1 MDNSGKRCNFAKI
14 MRKIL
19 LIACLA
25 LTALQMNAQTPK
37 REVRAVWLTTLS
49 NLDWPLTKATNPS
62 TRERQKQQLCDILDK
77 LAAANVNTVLLQTRI
92 RATTLYPSDYEPWDA
107 CLTGKAGQDPG
118 YDPLQF
124 AIEQCHRRGMELH
137 AWVVAIPVGKWKA
150 AGCTQ
155 LNKRYPAL
163 VRKIGDEG
171 FMNPEKAGTGDY
183 IAKICREIVS
193 RYDVDGIHLDYI
205 RYPENWKQTVSK
217 SEGRNY
223 ITQIVRRI
231 HSAVKQE
238 KPWVK
243 VSCSPLGKFD
253 NLSRYDSRGWNAYN
267 TVCQDAQGWLREGI
281 MDELFPMLYF
291 RGDNFYPF
299 AINWQENS
307 HGRIIAPGLGIWLL
321 SRNENNWPLTDITRE
336 IEVSRQLGMG
346 HCYFRSRFFTDN
358 TKGLYT
364 HMKNQI
370 DRYPA
375 LVPAMTWERNT
386 APEAPRD
393 LKVTLSGE
401 ELHLQWPS
409 GVDHSG
415 GPYLTYNVYAS
426 RTCPVDI
433 DDARNLIAGRLQSTE
448 LHLRGDDGQ
457 HYFAVTAMD
466 RYGNESAAMQSHSIS
481 KGMTLLKNDGKKVKL
496 PEGDLEVRNGDYLV
510 VESMA
515 GNILMTRIKTN
526 DYLDIRRLKDGVYTL
541 RVMNKHNKKHARR
554 LGTFIIRR

>member
-1 MDNSGKRCNFAKI
+1 
-14 MRKIL
+14 
-19 LIACLA
+19 
-25 LTALQMNAQTPK
+25 
-37 REVRAVWLTTLS
+37 
-49 NLDWPLTKATNPS
+49 
-62 TRERQKQQLCDILDK
+62 
-77 LAAANVNTVLLQTRI
+77 
-92 RATTLYPSDYEPWDA
+92 
-107 CLTGKAGQDPG
+107 
-118 YDPLQF
+118 
-124 AIEQCHRRGMELH
+124 
-137 AWVVAIPVGKWKA
+137 VGKWKA

-346 HCYFRSRFFTDN
+346 HCYFRSRFLTDN
-358 TKGLYT
+358 TKGLY
-364 HMKNQI
+364 
-370 DRYPA
+370 DFVCDFDAYPA
-375 LVPAMTWERNT
+375 VVPPLTTNKSTRPTSPTTLNIERTTNG
-386 APEAPRD
+386 D
-393 LKVTLSGE
+393 NLS
-401 ELHLQWPS
+401 WS
-409 GVDHSG
+409 GATDNSDG
-415 GPYLTYNVYAS
+415 DYLTYNVYAS
-426 RTCPVDI
+426 TNYPVDI
-433 DDARNLIAGRLQSTE
+433 NDARNIIATRLMQQNLSVRRSANDTP
-448 LHLRGDDGQ
+448 LH
-457 HYFAVTAMD
+457 YMVTAVN
-466 RYGNESAAMQSHSIS
+466 RYGIESIS
-481 KGMTLLKNDGKKVKL
+481 NSQQQTGKSQQPIADSQLIPVDNYCLQVADFNELPQSDNFAIYSTQGVHLMNKPFGPMVFIGDVEKGFYELRTFNNNGISHHVGFFLLK
-496 PEGDLEVRNGDYLV
+496 
-510 VESMA
+510 
-515 GNILMTRIKTN
+515 
-526 DYLDIRRLKDGVYTL
+526 
-541 RVMNKHNKKHARR
+541 
-554 LGTFIIRR
+554 